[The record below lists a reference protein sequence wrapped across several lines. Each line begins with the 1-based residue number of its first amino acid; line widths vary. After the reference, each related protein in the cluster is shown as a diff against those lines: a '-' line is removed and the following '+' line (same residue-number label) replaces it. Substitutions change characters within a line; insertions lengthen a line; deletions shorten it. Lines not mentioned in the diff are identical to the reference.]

1 MAKIFKKGS
10 QAARD
15 HMAKV
20 RAAKKISGTKK
31 KPPVKQRGTSNIV
44 KDKSLKAKPPGT
56 RKSKS
61 GLYYTE
67 TRKNRSDVKGKL
79 LGIGDISLNA
89 IGAELYELE
98 ARINGLKLKKKQVKT
113 IQEKKEIQTQIT
125 EFNKQFN
132 ALRAYLNSR
141 ARFK

>member
-10 QAARD
+10 QAAKD

-31 KPPVKQRGTSNIV
+31 KPTVKQRGSSNTV
-44 KDKSLKAKPPGT
+44 KDKMLKAKPPGK
-56 RKSKS
+56 RKSAS
-61 GLYYTE
+61 GKVYSE
-67 TRKNRSDVKGKL
+67 VRKNRTDAPGKL
-79 LGIGDISLNA
+79 TGIGDISLNA

-98 ARINGLKLKKKQVKT
+98 ARISSLKLKKKQVKT

-141 ARFK
+141 ARLK

>member
-10 QAARD
+10 QAAKD

-20 RAAKKISGTKK
+20 RAAKKISGTKN
-31 KPPVKQRGTSNIV
+31 KPAVKQRGSSNTV
-44 KDKSLKAKPPGT
+44 KDKMLKAKPPGK
-56 RKSKS
+56 RKSAS
-61 GLYYTE
+61 GKVYSE
-67 TRKNRSDVKGKL
+67 VRKNRTDAPGKL
-79 LGIGDISLNA
+79 TGIGDISLNA

>member
-1 MAKIFKKGS
+1 MTKKFKKGS
-10 QAARD
+10 QAAKD

-31 KPPVKQRGTSNIV
+31 KSTVKQTGTSNIV
-44 KDKSLKAKPPGT
+44 KDKIFKAKPPGK
-56 RKSKS
+56 RKSAS
-61 GLYYTE
+61 GKVYSE
-67 TRKNRSDVKGKL
+67 VRKNRTDAPGKL

-98 ARINGLKLKKKQVKT
+98 SRVNGLKLKKKQVKT

-125 EFNKQFN
+125 AFNKQFN